1 MITEHNKLDA
11 DNNALNIFLNLGY
24 NEKEYQKAY
33 NQIFKTD
40 IKIIYDDSVD
50 KPFVDSKNNVIIIP
64 KTKKKQK

>member
-1 MITEHNKLDA
+1 MIKEHNELDA
-11 DNNALNIFLNLGY
+11 DNNALNIFLKLGY

>member
-1 MITEHNKLDA
+1 MIKEHNELDA
-11 DNNALNIFLNLGY
+11 DNNALNIFLKLGY

-40 IKIIYDDSVD
+40 VKIIYDDSVN

-64 KTKKKQK
+64 KTKKK